1 MNPLFNS
8 AAYQSCFEGTLIFEL
23 KLAFKYMAQ
32 SGTVWFLTHLFL
44 IIVPSMPKAALKNFP
59 GTQFFILF
67 DLLNFNKTALDL

>member
-1 MNPLFNS
+1 
-8 AAYQSCFEGTLIFEL
+8 
-23 KLAFKYMAQ
+23 MAQ